1 LCSDTS
7 YISTLQ
13 TVFTMRKVL
22 LFILIV
28 GSFNSLFADISVK
41 SFRKLESDLDARV
54 HHPLNDQN
62 GDICAIIKV
71 VTTQSGFLFDG
82 GTMGIVKTVPKNAEI
97 WVYVPWGIKRLT
109 ITHPQLGLLRDY
121 MIPMPIEKATVYELV
136 LISGRVETTVV
147 EEIASQW
154 LVLTPEPANALV
166 YINDEFV
173 KTGEYMAKLKPE
185 TYTYRVELPLYHTEA
200 GRLEMGAEKKTM
212 NVKLKPAFGYISV
225 NSQPESGAQVFVN
238 GKLLTARTPL
248 TTEAIASGE
257 HTVQVVKEM
266 YQPAVQK
273 VTVTD
278 GQTTPLTVRLQPN
291 FAELT
296 VIAPLGATIVLN
308 NEQKGVGSWNGRLSS
323 GIYSVEARLSK
334 HKVAKQDVELATG
347 EKRTIELEP
356 TPIYGSL
363 DVISSPSGANIRIDG
378 KDYGTTP
385 NTLNRLLIGE
395 YTVELSRQ
403 GYSAVRKSISI
414 NEGASA
420 SINETLQNGKEVT
433 IRSTPSGA
441 NLFVDGVAM
450 GTTPFIGNLS
460 FGSHVLKIENG
471 GKSAEKTVEVKEAGG
486 ESVFVV
492 EIVTVPTVYNPKTGR
507 TWMDRNLGAS
517 RVATSST
524 DEQSYG
530 DLYQWGRGTDGHE
543 KRTSQTTST
552 LSSSDTPGHGKFILA
567 PNSPYDWRSPQK
579 NNLWQGVNGTNNPC
593 PEGFRIPTAAEW
605 EAECISWSSSNSA
618 GAFASPLK
626 LPVAGYRYHSNGSLG
641 NVGSYGYYWSGT
653 VDGTYA
659 QFLYFYSG
667 LAFMDSNRRTYGNSV
682 RCLKD

>member
-1 LCSDTS
+1 M
-7 YISTLQ
+7 Q

-62 GDICAIIKV
+62 GDVCAIIKV

-136 LISGRVETTVV
+136 LISGRVETTVI
-147 EEIASQW
+147 EEISSQW

-173 KTGEYMAKLKPE
+173 KTGEYMAKLKPG

-200 GRLEMGAEKKTM
+200 GRFEMGAEKKPI
-212 NVKLKPAFGYISV
+212 NVKLRPAFGYISV

-238 GKLLTARTPL
+238 GKLLNARTPL

-278 GQTTPLTVRLQPN
+278 GQTTPVTVRLLPN
-291 FAELT
+291 FAELI
-296 VIAPLGATIVLN
+296 VNAPAGASIVVN
-308 NEQKGVGSWNGRLSS
+308 NEQKGVGNWSGRLSS
-323 GIYSVEARLSK
+323 GIYSVEARLAK
-334 HKVAKQDVELATG
+334 HKVAKQDIELTTG
-347 EKRTIELEP
+347 EKRTIELKP

-378 KDYGTTP
+378 KDNGTTP

-403 GYSAVRKSISI
+403 GYSMVRKSITVNEGTNTTI
-414 NEGASA
+414 NEV
-420 SINETLQNGKEVT
+420 LQNGKEVT

-450 GTTPFIGNLS
+450 GTTPFTGNLS
-460 FGSHVLKIENG
+460 FGRHVLKIENE
-471 GKSAEKTVEVKEAGG
+471 GKSATKTIEVKEAGG

-492 EIVTVPTVYNPKTGR
+492 EISTVQTVYNPKTGR

-517 RVATSST
+517 RVATSSA
-524 DEQSYG
+524 DEQAYG

-552 LSSSDTPGHGKFILA
+552 LSSRDTPGHGKFITA
-567 PNSPYDWRSPQK
+567 GSGSIYNWRSPQN

-593 PEGFRIPTAAEW
+593 PEGFRIPTEAEW
-605 EAECISWSSSNSA
+605 EAELLSWTTKNA
-618 GAFASPLK
+618 VGAFASPLK
-626 LPVAGYRYHSNGSLG
+626 LPVAGYRSNSNGSLL
-641 NVGSYGYYWSGT
+641 NVGSIGSYWSGT
-653 VDGTYA
+653 VNGSNA
-659 QFLYFYSG
+659 QNLLFYSG
-667 LAFMDSNRRTYGNSV
+667 NAFMDINYRAYGFSV
-682 RCLKD
+682 RCLKDY

>member
-1 LCSDTS
+1 
-7 YISTLQ
+7 
-13 TVFTMRKVL
+13 
-22 LFILIV
+22 
-28 GSFNSLFADISVK
+28 
-41 SFRKLESDLDARV
+41 
-54 HHPLNDQN
+54 
-62 GDICAIIKV
+62 
-71 VTTQSGFLFDG
+71 
-82 GTMGIVKTVPKNAEI
+82 
-97 WVYVPWGIKRLT
+97 
-109 ITHPQLGLLRDY
+109 
-121 MIPMPIEKATVYELV
+121 
-136 LISGRVETTVV
+136 
-147 EEIASQW
+147 
-154 LVLTPEPANALV
+154 
-166 YINDEFV
+166 
-173 KTGEYMAKLKPE
+173 MAKLKPG

-238 GKLLTARTPL
+238 GKLLTATTPL
-248 TTEAIASGE
+248 TTEPIASGE

-291 FAELT
+291 FAELS
-296 VIAPLGATIVLN
+296 VNAPAGAGIVVN
-308 NEQKGVGSWNGRLSS
+308 NEQKGVGSWNGRLSA
-323 GIYSVEARLSK
+323 GIYSVEARLAK
-334 HKVAKQDVELATG
+334 HKVAKQDVELVTG
-347 EKRTIELEP
+347 EKRTIELKP

-395 YTVELSRQ
+395 YTLELSQQ
-403 GYSAVRKSISI
+403 GYSTVRKSISI

-420 SINETLQNGKEVT
+420 TINETLQNGKEVT

-450 GTTPFIGNLS
+450 GTTPFTGNLS

-471 GKSAEKTVEVKEAGG
+471 GKSAEKTVEVKEAGD

-492 EIVTVPTVYNPKTGR
+492 EIVTVQTVLQTVYNPNTGR

-517 RVATSST
+517 RVAKSRT
-524 DEQSYG
+524 DKQAYG

-543 KRTSQTTST
+543 KLTSQTTSN
-552 LSSSDTPGHGKFILA
+552 LSLSDTPGHGEFITVDDG
-567 PNSPYDWRSPQK
+567 NKDWRSPQNDK
-579 NNLWQGVNGTNNPC
+579 LWRDVNGINNPC

-605 EAECISWSSSNSA
+605 EAERKSWIRNNSA

-626 LPVAGYRYHSNGSLG
+626 LPVAGYRYYSFASLG
-641 NVGSYGYYWSGT
+641 LVGSDGYYWSST
-653 VDGTYA
+653 MDGTNA
-659 QFLYFYSG
+659 KLLYFNSSSALVYSNHR
-667 LAFMDSNRRTYGNSV
+667 AFGYSV
-682 RCLKD
+682 RCIKD

>member
-1 LCSDTS
+1 
-7 YISTLQ
+7 
-13 TVFTMRKVL
+13 MRNFL

-28 GSFNSLFADISVK
+28 GSFSSLLADISVK

-62 GDICAIIKV
+62 GDVCAIIKV

-136 LISGRVETTVV
+136 LISGRVETTVI

-173 KTGEYMAKLKPE
+173 KTGEYMAKLKPG

-238 GKLLTARTPL
+238 GKLLNARTPL

-278 GQTTPLTVRLQPN
+278 GQTTPVTVRLLPN
-291 FAELT
+291 FAELI
-296 VIAPLGATIVLN
+296 VNAPAGASIVVN
-308 NEQKGVGSWNGRLSS
+308 NEQKGVGSWSGRLSS
-323 GIYSVEARLSK
+323 GIYSVEARLAK
-334 HKVAKQDVELATG
+334 HKVAKQDVDLATG
-347 EKRTIELEP
+347 EKRTIELKP

-395 YTVELSRQ
+395 YTLELSRQ
-403 GYSAVRKSISI
+403 GYSTVRKSISI
-414 NEGASA
+414 NEGVSTT
-420 SINETLQNGKEVT
+420 INEVLQNGKEVT

-450 GTTPFIGNLS
+450 GKTPFNGNLS

-471 GKSAEKTVEVKEAGG
+471 GKSAEKTVDVKEAGG
-486 ESVFVV
+486 ETKFVV
-492 EIVTVPTVYNPKTGR
+492 EISTVQTVYNPKTGR

-530 DLYQWGRGTDGHE
+530 DLYQWGRDTDGHE
-543 KRTSQTTST
+543 KRTSETTST
-552 LSSSDTPGHGKFILA
+552 LSSSDTPGHGKFITA
-567 PNSPYDWRSPQK
+567 GSGSYFDWRSPQN

-605 EAECISWSSSNSA
+605 DAERKSWSSNNPT

-626 LPVAGYRYHSNGSLG
+626 LPVAGFRFDSNGSLS
-641 NVGSYGYYWSGT
+641 NVGSYGRYWSGT
-653 VDGTYA
+653 VSGTFA
-659 QFLYFYSG
+659 QYLYFYSG
-667 LAFMDSNRRTYGNSV
+667 YASMRSNIRAYGFSV
-682 RCLKD
+682 RCLKDY

>member
-1 LCSDTS
+1 
-7 YISTLQ
+7 
-13 TVFTMRKVL
+13 MRKFL

-28 GSFNSLFADISVK
+28 GSFSSLFAEISVK

-62 GDICAIIKV
+62 GDVCAIIKV

-121 MIPMPIEKATVYELV
+121 IIPMPVEKATVYELV

-173 KTGEYMAKLKPE
+173 KTGEYMAKLKPGA
-185 TYTYRVELPLYHTEA
+185 YTYRVELPLYHTEA

-238 GKLLTARTPL
+238 GKLLTATTPL

-278 GQTTPLTVRLQPN
+278 GQTTPVTVRLLPN
-291 FAELT
+291 FAELI
-296 VIAPLGATIVLN
+296 VNAPAGASIVVN
-308 NEQKGVGSWNGRLSS
+308 NEQKGVGSWSGRLSS
-323 GIYSVEARLSK
+323 GIYSVEARLAK
-334 HKVAKQDVELATG
+334 HKVAKQDVELAAG
-347 EKRTIELEP
+347 ENRTIELKP

-471 GKSAEKTVEVKEAGG
+471 GKSAEKTVELKEAGG
-486 ESVFVV
+486 ESAFVV
-492 EIVTVPTVYNPKTGR
+492 EIVTVPTVYNPETGR

-517 RVATSST
+517 RVANSST
-524 DEQSYG
+524 DEQAYG

-543 KRTSQTTST
+543 KRTSTITST
-552 LSSSDTPGHGKFILA
+552 LSSSDTPGHGKFITA
-567 PNSPYDWRSPQK
+567 GSGSNYDWRSPQN

-593 PEGFRIPTAAEW
+593 PEGFRIPTASEW
-605 EAECISWSSSNSA
+605 EAERASLISSSSS
-618 GAFASPLK
+618 GAYASPLK
-626 LPVAGYRYHSNGSLG
+626 LPLAGGRSGSDGSLDI
-641 NVGSYGYYWSGT
+641 GYYSFYWSSSVGGT
-653 VDGTYA
+653 LA
-659 QFLYFYSG
+659 QFMFFSSG
-667 LAFMDSNRRTYGNSV
+667 GSSMLKSGRANGYSV

>member
-1 LCSDTS
+1 M
-7 YISTLQ
+7 Q
-13 TVFTMRKVL
+13 TVFTMRKVFL
-22 LFILIV
+22 ILLIV
-28 GSFNSLFADISVK
+28 GSFCSLFADISVK

-62 GDICAIIKV
+62 GDVCAIIKV

-121 MIPMPIEKATVYELV
+121 MIPMPVEKATVYELV
-136 LISGRVETTVV
+136 LISGRVETTVI
-147 EEIASQW
+147 EEISSQW

-173 KTGEYMAKLKPE
+173 KTGEYMAKLKPG

-200 GRLEMGAEKKTM
+200 GRFEMGAEKKTM

-291 FAELT
+291 FAELS
-296 VIAPLGATIVLN
+296 VNAPAGAGIVVN
-308 NEQKGVGSWNGRLSS
+308 NEQKGVGSWSGRLSS
-323 GIYSVEARLSK
+323 GIYSVEARLAK
-334 HKVAKQDVELATG
+334 HKVAKQDVELTTG
-347 EKRTIELEP
+347 EKRTIELKP

-385 NTLNRLLIGE
+385 NTLNHLLIGE

-403 GYSAVRKSISI
+403 GYSTVRKSISI
-414 NEGASA
+414 NEGVSTT
-420 SINETLQNGKEVT
+420 INEVLQNGKAVT

-450 GTTPFIGNLS
+450 GTTPFTGNLS

-471 GKSAEKTVEVKEAGG
+471 GKSAEKTVDVKEAGG
-486 ESVFVV
+486 ETEFVI
-492 EIVTVPTVYNPKTGR
+492 EISTVPTVYNPKTGR

-530 DLYQWGRGTDGHE
+530 DLYQWGRDTDGHE
-543 KRTSQTTST
+543 KRTSETTST
-552 LSSSDTPGHGKFILA
+552 LSISDTPGHGKFITI
-567 PNSPYDWRSPQK
+567 NSGSNNDWRSPQN

-593 PEGFRIPTAAEW
+593 PEGFRIPTASEWDAERKSW
-605 EAECISWSSSNSA
+605 ISNNSK
-618 GAFASPLK
+618 GAFTSPLK
-626 LPVAGYRYHSNGSLG
+626 LPVAGGRSSSSGSLN
-641 NVGSYGYYWSGT
+641 NVGSGGYYWSGT
-653 VDGTYA
+653 VNGTYA
-659 QFLYFYSG
+659 QYLGFSSG
-667 LAFMDSNRRTYGNSV
+667 NALMFNGYYRASGFSV
-682 RCLKD
+682 RCLKDY

>member
-1 LCSDTS
+1 
-7 YISTLQ
+7 
-13 TVFTMRKVL
+13 MRKI
-22 LFILIV
+22 LFFLLIV

-62 GDICAIIKV
+62 GDVCAIIKV

-109 ITHPQLGLLRDY
+109 ISHPQLGLLRDY
-121 MIPMPIEKATVYELV
+121 MIPMPVEKATVYELV
-136 LISGRVETTVV
+136 LTTGTVTTIV
-147 EEIASQW
+147 EETIESQW
-154 LVLTPEPANALV
+154 LVLTPDPADALV

-173 KTGEYMAKLKPE
+173 KAGEYQAKLKPE

-248 TTEAIASGE
+248 TTEPIASGE

-273 VTVTD
+273 VTVAD
-278 GQTTPLTVRLQPN
+278 GQTTPVTVRLMPN
-291 FAELT
+291 FAELI
-296 VIAPLGATIVLN
+296 VNAPAGASIVVN
-308 NEQKGVGSWNGRLSS
+308 NEQKGVGNWNGRLSS
-323 GIYSVEARLSK
+323 GIYSVEARLAK
-334 HKVAKQDVELATG
+334 HKVAKQDVELTTG
-347 EKRTIELEP
+347 EKRTIELKP

-403 GYSAVRKSISI
+403 GYSTVRKSITVNEVTSTTI
-414 NEGASA
+414 NE
-420 SINETLQNGKEVT
+420 ILQNGKAVT

-450 GTTPFIGNLS
+450 GKTPFNGNLS

-471 GKSAEKTVEVKEAGG
+471 GKSAAKTVEIKETGG

-492 EIVTVPTVYNPKTGR
+492 EIVKVQTVYNPKTGR

-517 RVATSST
+517 RVAISRT

-530 DLYQWGRGTDGHE
+530 DLYQWGRTSDGHE

-552 LSSSDTPGHGKFILA
+552 LSSRDTPWHGKFITVDSG
-567 PNSPYDWRSPQK
+567 NYDWRSSQN
-579 NNLWQGVNGTNNPC
+579 NNLWQSVNGINNPC
-593 PEGFRIPTAAEW
+593 PEGFRIPTEAEW
-605 EAECISWSSSNSA
+605 DAERKSWISNNSL

-626 LPVAGYRYHSNGSLG
+626 LPVAGYRFSSNGSL
-641 NVGSYGYYWSGT
+641 NLVGSRGRYWSSAVHGT
-653 VDGTYA
+653 DA
-659 QFLYFYSG
+659 ELLLFSSG
-667 LAFMDSNRRTYGNSV
+667 GASVGSTDRADGNSV
-682 RCLKD
+682 RCIKH

>member
-1 LCSDTS
+1 
-7 YISTLQ
+7 
-13 TVFTMRKVL
+13 MRKVL